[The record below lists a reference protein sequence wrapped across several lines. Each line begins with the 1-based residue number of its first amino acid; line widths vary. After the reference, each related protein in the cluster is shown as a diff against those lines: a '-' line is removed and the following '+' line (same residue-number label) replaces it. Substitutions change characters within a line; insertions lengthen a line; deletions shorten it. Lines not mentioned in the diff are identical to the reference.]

1 MGILL
6 EAIFG
11 VCYFTIF
18 SVCLVSVSNADS
30 IFFTTSFDY
39 TNPVIAMV
47 WEASNMSSQN
57 TSLIGLFYKEVGIL
71 LGGCLTC
78 EELVGV
84 TQRR

>member
-30 IFFTTSFDY
+30 IFFTPSFDY
-39 TNPVIAMV
+39 ADLVIAMV
-47 WEASNMSSQN
+47 C
-57 TSLIGLFYKEVGIL
+57 EVGKGL
-71 LGGCLTC
+71 D
-78 EELVGV
+78 
-84 TQRR
+84 